1 MRTKLVISA
10 SGVVGLFAASAMA
23 FLYSFNM
30 SPSKQEGG
38 GKVMTVGELY
48 YANSSWTM
56 DTVLGLFEEGESIG
70 ADAELLYRRH
80 YDDFKPEHK
89 AAEVRFFS
97 SGEINH
103 IYISNKEVLEEL

>member
-30 SPSKQEGG
+30 NPSKQEGG
-38 GKVMTVGELY
+38 GKAMTISELH
-48 YANSSWTM
+48 YANVSWAT
-56 DTVLGLFEEGESIG
+56 DTVLELFEEGKSIE
-70 ADAELLYRRH
+70 ADAVLLYRRR
-80 YDDFKPEHK
+80 YDDFEPEHK

-97 SGEINH
+97 CGELNH